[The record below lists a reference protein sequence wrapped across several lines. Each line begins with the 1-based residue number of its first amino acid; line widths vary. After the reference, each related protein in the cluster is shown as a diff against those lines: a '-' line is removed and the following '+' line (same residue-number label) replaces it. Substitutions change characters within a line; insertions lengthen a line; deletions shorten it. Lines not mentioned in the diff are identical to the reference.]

1 MLDQFDARVGQLI
14 QQHLRPYDDEI
25 ARLTARVEE
34 LERRV
39 RNVVQP
45 ARIYKIH
52 DSKQLVKVKYG
63 RNESPWLKWFAPM
76 AGVMIEYRC
85 PSVGEQVA
93 LINYGGGDNSTQA
106 WVLCGI
112 WSDEYPL
119 PDDRPAVHTLDWGG
133 GIRLEI
139 DTEAGTV
146 YWRAPTKVT
155 FDTPMVHGTKHVRD
169 RVRTMQGDRDLYNE
183 HIHVFTPPPS
193 PQK

>member
-1 MLDQFDARVGQLI
+1 MFDQLDSRVCQLI

-39 RNVVQP
+39 RNIVQP

-112 WSDEYPL
+112 WSDEFPL
-119 PDDRPAVHTLDWGG
+119 PDDRPPVHTFDWGSG
-133 GIRLEI
+133 MRLEVN
-139 DTEAGTV
+139 TAAGTV
-146 YWRAPTKVT
+146 DWWVPTKVT
-155 FDTPMVHGTKHVRD
+155 FHTPLVHGTEHVRD
-169 RVRTMQGDRDLYNE
+169 FKRRMEDDRQIYNV
-183 HIHVFTPPPS
+183 HTHKPSPPPK
-193 PQK
+193 PLK